1 MPAVWI
7 FRVDEAVKEVI
18 GIAVF
23 PVLFLPRLWQI
34 KRKQASH
41 AVIHPPGLIAF
52 PVPHQCAFVSGIVP
66 VLGSA
71 AGVLLRH
78 HAPGFVVLKR
88 TGFPVC
94 EPDHGRFPACLPVLV
109 LCPVALGIGSLRQPA
124 HPVIDR
130 PVLPYLQTI
139 RPSLCRAV
147 MVTVIF
153 KSRLSA
159 RAVRPED
166 LVARRIIPVHCPES
180 VRLHFLGQPARFVI
194 HPCGFSAQ
202 TVLHT
207 DPMPVRVILI
217 PNPCPILIG
226 HRKDLSPAVILV
238 MDSLIPNTACY
249 DYLTSFWMVFC
260 FIGIPVCQ
268 SLQHNSSSIVI
279 LISQVSNLCLIY
291 SLFQISMAVI
301 LIMGDAQIHMNYI
314 RQITIFIVVLH
325 GSSYAVL

>member
-1 MPAVWI
+1 MPAVGI

-52 PVPHQCAFVSGIVP
+52 PVPHQRASVSGIVP

-71 AGVLLRH
+71 ADVLLRH

-109 LCPVALGIGSLRQPA
+109 LCPVAFGVGSLRQSA

-147 MVTVIF
+147 MVTVVF

-166 LVARRIIPVHCPES
+166 LVARRIIPVHCPKS

-194 HPCGFSAQ
+194 RPCGFSAQ
-202 TVLHT
+202 TVRAAGTVSVLSVSV
-207 DPMPVRVILI
+207 PFLCPV
-217 PNPCPILIG
+217 LIG
-226 HRKDLSPAVILV
+226 CLKDFPKFIVPVFDRFV
-238 MDSLIPNTACY
+238 MHTAY
-249 DYLTSFWMVFC
+249 DCHSVFFRVVVC
-260 FIGIPVCQ
+260 PVGVPVCQ
-268 SLQHNSSSIVI
+268 RLQHHPSRIIIPVLKI
-279 LISQVSNLCLIY
+279 GDLCLIHRA
-291 SLFQISMAVI
+291 FQVTVAV
-301 LIMGDAQIHMNYI
+301 
-314 RQITIFIVVLH
+314 IFIVGDAFIHVDD
-325 GSSYAVL
+325 V